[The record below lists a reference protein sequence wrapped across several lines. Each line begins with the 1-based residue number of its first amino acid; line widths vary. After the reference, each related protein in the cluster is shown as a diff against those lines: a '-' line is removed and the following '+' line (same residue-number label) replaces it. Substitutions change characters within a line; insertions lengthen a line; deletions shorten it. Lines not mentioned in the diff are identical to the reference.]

1 MDTPIISPIVTKY
14 PYLTNSEYL
23 IDAILFVSIPKEEKT
38 SIPQEKYAEKLQ
50 ICSKILYNPSL
61 NLDNIINNSDDFLDK
76 LRTPLLRSIQT
87 NYKPMSYFQFQQKE
101 ASYQSGSSR
110 YMIFSYIYFDQSDSL
125 KQSTINNNIPRI
137 ICIISQFPCPAFF
150 RQLCLSIT
158 NQDQMNCDVPLEII
172 LTTLVR
178 YLPAPNTNSQTKVII
193 GYKINDSPK
202 NKHKHTIESILNST
216 SIFPTFDFTI
226 VGIFGCLD
234 PTKFAKIYM
243 LLFTSINICFFS
255 EKDEI
260 LNITGN
266 ILLSLMYPIILDSA
280 LAEYSLE
287 DFFERFGEVNSMEFD
302 KRIYLIHG
310 SYNKAKNK
318 EMLKEIFEFVVV
330 YDLDNDDLFSL
341 ISDIKKENNDDRKIQ
356 KKIFEQIGANRNKQ
370 LLIAPFFNRLDE
382 ISKKLCDKVFINN
395 TNYNSTEDYIWSY
408 SNISCNNN
416 KNLQDACF
424 YINMWFLSLLY
435 YHDRRREQEA
445 RKKDNDKHKDKE
457 DLKLLNTLYLFAL
470 KEKELY
476 KGEKD
481 YFLSFV
487 NYYHGFLHDIKNYF
501 VSLENDK
508 YIIYLQRNTT
518 ERFTFML
525 IEELAVLYRTY
536 FTIQKQNK
544 SNFSFKEKGLEELDL
559 SLLKDLFEDKE
570 KNKDKE
576 NGKDKDKDKDKDT
589 PNNNNKKKK
598 KNSIH
603 QPQKTKDKETYTID
617 IYSIAEAF
625 YLEHQSEI
633 DELIKRKKYFLD
645 QNIINKCHEIIKNEP
660 PDTAN
665 RIRENEQ
672 FSKENYYEQ
681 ISIKHIPEI
690 LEKKILSEYRFT
702 TGTNDFLHLS
712 VLILLSMFIKDVDK
726 YNEILIN
733 ITKYHKLFLRKYLI
747 LILEQYTKG
756 KQKNPDNENILK
768 GIALISE
775 YIYNEDIPMNEE
787 MKLYIKPNT
796 KFEKDKEKEKQI
808 IKETKQKDEPI
819 HKLVEG
825 IHKLQL
831 RENYCRDGTYD
842 ETYVASLYDS
852 LYAYNKIEEMCISCP
867 YCGFEVRPKV
877 YLKFESLNKEDK
889 QYEKLYALIE
899 PIQVIFKKCQKMIG
913 DTNIGKKTIIDVMLN
928 LLFYYW
934 KRIGNKVILQ
944 FIFDLIVDVYSDV
957 ELPYG
962 YQL

>member
-1 MDTPIISPIVTKY
+1 MDTQIISPLVTKY

-23 IDAILFVSIPKEEKT
+23 IDAILFVSLPKEEEI
-38 SIPQEKYAEKLQ
+38 SIPQAKYAEKLQ
-50 ICSKILYNPSL
+50 ICSKILYHPSL

-87 NYKPMSYFQFQQKE
+87 NYKPMSYIQFQQKE

-110 YMIFSYIYFDQSDSL
+110 YMIYSYIYFDTIDSQSSSL
-125 KQSTINNNIPRI
+125 KQSTSNNNIPRI

-150 RQLCLSIT
+150 RHLCLNIT

-178 YLPAPNTNSQTKVII
+178 YLPAPKTNSQTKVII

-202 NKHKHTIESILNST
+202 NKHKHTIESVLNST
-216 SIFPTFDFTI
+216 SIFPTFDFSI
-226 VGIFGCLD
+226 IGIFGCLD

-255 EKDEI
+255 EQDEI

-310 SYNKAKNK
+310 NYNKTKNK
-318 EMLKEIFEFVVV
+318 EILKEIFEFVVV

-341 ISDIKKENNDDRKIQ
+341 ISDNKKENNDDRKIQ
-356 KKIFEQIGANRNKQ
+356 KKIFEQIGANKNKQ
-370 LLIAPFFNRLDE
+370 LLIAPFFNRLEE
-382 ISKKLCDKVFINN
+382 ISKKLCDKVFTDNS
-395 TNYNSTEDYIWSY
+395 NYDSKEDYIWSY

-445 RKKDNDKHKDKE
+445 RKKDNDKHKDKDKE

-508 YIIYLQRNTT
+508 YIVYLQRNTT

-525 IEELAVLYRTY
+525 IEELAVLYKTY

-559 SLLKDLFEDKE
+559 SLLKDLFEGGGE
-570 KNKDKE
+570 NKDKE
-576 NGKDKDKDKDKDT
+576 NDKDKDKDRDT
-589 PNNNNKKKK
+589 PHNNNNNK
-598 KNSIH
+598 NSIY
-603 QPQKTKDKETYTID
+603 QSQKTKEKEMYTID

-633 DELIKRKKYFLD
+633 DKLIKRKKYFLD
-645 QNIINKCHEIIKNEP
+645 QNIINKCQEIIQNEP
-660 PDTAN
+660 SDTAN

-672 FSKENYYEQ
+672 FSKEHYYEK

-690 LEKKILSEYRFT
+690 LEEKIFSEYRFT

-712 VLILLSMFIKDVDK
+712 VLIFLSMFIKDVNK

-756 KQKNPDNENILK
+756 KQKNPDNENISK
-768 GIALISE
+768 GIAIISE
-775 YIYNEDIPMNEE
+775 YIYSEDIPMNEE

-796 KFEKDKEKEKQI
+796 KIDKEKEKQTT
-808 IKETKQKDEPI
+808 KETKQKDEPI
-819 HKLVEG
+819 HKLVES

-842 ETYVASLYDS
+842 EMYVASSYDL
-852 LYAYNKIEEMCISCP
+852 LYAMKIKKMCIICP

-877 YLKFESLNKEDK
+877 YLKFESQNKEDK

-899 PIQVIFKKCQKMIG
+899 PIQVIFKKCKLMIG
-913 DTNIGKKTIIDVMLN
+913 DTNIDKQTIIDVLLN

-944 FIFDLIVDVYSDV
+944 FIFDLIVNVYYDV
-957 ELPYG
+957 ELPYR